1 MVSNFNDEI
10 LTSVGFWREVMW
22 RKIQELLKI
31 CEKAYICAYVS
42 DMMCCSTVF
51 FWTWRYLVDEDKDYN
66 FQINHHWSIHSRII
80 CGLGEFFFCS
90 RNTYG
95 YRPCTKDIN
104 VERRKFDYFFFW
116 EVKSTDNTLW
126 SHQKTEHVGIYFYLN
141 DDRKREKRNDL
152 NEILSE

>member
-66 FQINHHWSIHSRII
+66 FQINHPLIYSLKDHLRLWWI
-80 CGLGEFFFCS
+80 FFCS

-104 VERRKFDYFFFW
+104 VERRKFDYFFFERWNRQITHYEVIKKQNMW
-116 EVKSTDNTLW
+116 EYIFISMM
-126 SHQKTEHVGIYFYLN
+126 TESV
-141 DDRKREKRNDL
+141 KRETTWMNY
-152 NEILSE
+152 